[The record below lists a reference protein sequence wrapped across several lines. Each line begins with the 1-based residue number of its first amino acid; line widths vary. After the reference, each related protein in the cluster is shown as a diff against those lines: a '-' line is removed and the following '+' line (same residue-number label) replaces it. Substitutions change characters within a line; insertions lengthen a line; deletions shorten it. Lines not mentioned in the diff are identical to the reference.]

1 MQTGTPWAPAAH
13 RGLAVQPFAHP
24 TYTIKRPFWSL
35 LGRKFHVFAPDGTLV
50 CFVKHPLLK
59 LRQEFT
65 LFTDESESQPLLTI
79 RSRQIVALNQCLDVF
94 DARTGE
100 RVGTLRSR
108 GLKSIVRDTWDIL
121 DPSDQPVGLM
131 QEDGAAML
139 RRLLPLLIGKWHV
152 ELHGQEVAKITQV
165 FRFFVKEFT
174 LDLSMNQGRIDA
186 RFAIACALLALM
198 AETARESG

>member
-1 MQTGTPWAPAAH
+1 MQPATSMGPAAYG
-13 RGLAVQPFAHP
+13 GLAVQPFAHP

-35 LGRKFHVFAPDGTLV
+35 LGRKFHVYAPDGSLV

-65 LFTDESESQPLLTI
+65 LFADESESQPLLTI
-79 RSRQIVALNQCLDVF
+79 RSRQVIALNRCLDVL

-108 GLKSIVRDTWDIL
+108 GLKSLLRDTWDIL

-131 QEDGAAML
+131 QEDGAALL
-139 RRLLPLLIGKWHV
+139 RRMFPLLTGKWHI
-152 ELHGQEVAKITQV
+152 ELQQQEVAKVTQV

-174 LDLSMNQGRIDA
+174 LDLSMNQGRVDA

>member
-1 MQTGTPWAPAAH
+1 MQTASPFGPAAYG
-13 RGLAVQPFAHP
+13 GLAVQPFAHP

-35 LGRKFHVFAPDGTLV
+35 LGRKFHVYAPDGTLV

-65 LFTDESESQPLLTI
+65 LFADESESQPLLTI
-79 RSRQIVALNQCLDVF
+79 RSRQVVALNRCLDVL

-100 RVGTLRSR
+100 RVGTIRSR

-121 DPSDQPVGLM
+121 DPADQPVGLM
-131 QEDGAAML
+131 QEDGAALL
-139 RRLLPLLIGKWHV
+139 RRMFPLLVGKWHI
-152 ELHGQEVAKITQV
+152 ELHQQEVAKVTQV

>member
-1 MQTGTPWAPAAH
+1 MAPAAY

-24 TYTIKRPFWSL
+24 IYTIKRPFWSL

-65 LFTDESESQPLLTI
+65 LFADESESQPLLTI

>member
-1 MQTGTPWAPAAH
+1 MQTGAPMIPSAYG
-13 RGLAVQPFAHP
+13 GLAVQPFAHP
-24 TYTIKRPFWSL
+24 TYTITRPFWSL
-35 LGRKFHVFAPDGTLV
+35 LGRKFHVHAPDGSLV

-65 LFTDESESQPLLTI
+65 LFADESETQPLLTI
-79 RSRQIVALNQCLDVF
+79 RARQVVALNRCLDVF

-100 RVGTLRSR
+100 RVGTIRSR

-121 DPSDQPVGLM
+121 DPDDQPVGLM

-139 RRLLPLLIGKWHV
+139 RRLFPLLIGKWHI
-152 ELHGQEVAKITQV
+152 ELHGQEVAKVTQV

-174 LDLSMNQGRIDA
+174 LDLSMNQGRMDA

-198 AETARESG
+198 AETARESR

>member
-1 MQTGTPWAPAAH
+1 MQTGIPMGPAAY

-35 LGRKFHVFAPDGTLV
+35 FGRKFHVFAPDGTLV

-65 LFTDESESQPLLTI
+65 LFADESESQPLLTI

-139 RRLLPLLIGKWHV
+139 RRLFPLLIGKWHV

-174 LDLSMNQGRIDA
+174 LDLSMSQGRIDA

>member
-1 MQTGTPWAPAAH
+1 MQPATPMDPAAYG
-13 RGLAVQPFAHP
+13 GLAVQPFAHP

-35 LGRKFHVFAPDGTLV
+35 LGRKFHVYAPDGSLV

-65 LFTDESESQPLLTI
+65 LFADESESQPLLTI
-79 RSRQIVALNQCLDVF
+79 RSRQVVALNRCLDVL

-108 GLKSIVRDTWDIL
+108 GLKSLLRDTWDIL

-131 QEDGAAML
+131 QEDGAALL
-139 RRLLPLLIGKWHV
+139 RRMFPLLTGKWHI
-152 ELHGQEVAKITQV
+152 ELHQQEVAKVTQV

-174 LDLSMNQGRIDA
+174 LDLSMNQGRVDA

-198 AETARESG
+198 AETARESR

>member
-1 MQTGTPWAPAAH
+1 MQTGTPWAPAAYS
-13 RGLAVQPFAHP
+13 GLAVQPFAHP

-59 LRQEFT
+59 LREEFT

-174 LDLSMNQGRIDA
+174 LDLSMNQGRVDA

-198 AETARESG
+198 AETARESR

>member
-1 MQTGTPWAPAAH
+1 MIPAA
-13 RGLAVQPFAHP
+13 RGGLAIQPFAHP

-35 LGRKFHVFAPDGTLV
+35 LGRKFHVFAPDGSLV

-65 LFTDESESQPLLTI
+65 LFADESESQPLLTI
-79 RSRQIVALNQCLDVF
+79 RSRQVVALNRCLDVL

-100 RVGTLRSR
+100 RVGTIRSR

-131 QEDGAAML
+131 QEDGAALL
-139 RRLLPLLIGKWHV
+139 RRMFPILTGKWHI
-152 ELHGQEVAKITQV
+152 ELHQQEVAKVTQV

-174 LDLSMNQGRIDA
+174 LDLSMNQGRVDA

-198 AETARESG
+198 AESAREASG